1 MGEFSNKLVAVLNEK
16 IEVGVAMNALAHMIV
31 GLGASV
37 KNKEEL
43 RLVNYTDADE
53 NSHANISEI
62 PFMVLKARNSNKLRI
77 LRQGLIA
84 NNIKFVDFTN
94 TMTIG
99 TYQEQI
105 DKSKQTKEADLE
117 YYGIAIF
124 GDWNIV
130 SELTKKFSLFK

>member
-1 MGEFSNKLVAVLNEK
+1 MGEFSNKLIAILNEK
-16 IEVGVAMNALAHMIV
+16 LEVGVALNALAHMVV

-37 KNKEEL
+37 EKKEDL
-43 RLVNYTDADE
+43 RLTNYADADG

-62 PFMVLKARNSNKLRI
+62 PFVVLKARNSNQIRQ
-77 LRQGLIA
+77 LRQALIQ
-84 NNIKFVDFTN
+84 NNVKFVDFTN

-105 DKSKQTKEADLE
+105 ERSRQTKEADLE

-130 SELTKKFSLFK
+130 SELTKKFSLWK

>member
-1 MGEFSNKLVAVLNEK
+1 MEEFSNKLVAVLNEK
-16 IEVGVAMNALAHMIV
+16 IEVGVAMNTLAHMIV

-37 KNKEEL
+37 EKKEEL
-43 RLVNYTDADE
+43 RLTDYADADD

-62 PFMVLKARNSNKLRI
+62 PFIVLQARNSNQLRI
-77 LRQGLIA
+77 LRQALIQ

-105 DKSKQTKEADLE
+105 ERSKQTKEADLE

-124 GDWNIV
+124 GDWNTV

>member
-1 MGEFSNKLVAVLNEK
+1 MVEFLNKLVAVLNEK

-37 KNKEEL
+37 ENKEEL
-43 RLVNYTDADE
+43 RLTDYADADG
-53 NSHANISEI
+53 NSHTNISEI
-62 PFMVLKARNSNKLRI
+62 PFMVLKARNSNQLRI
-77 LRQGLIA
+77 LRRGLIA
-84 NNIKFVDFTN
+84 NNIKFVDLTN

-105 DKSKQTKEADLE
+105 ERSKQTKEADLE

-124 GDWNIV
+124 GDWNAV
-130 SELTKKFSLFK
+130 FELTKKFSLFK

>member
-1 MGEFSNKLVAVLNEK
+1 MIPFEKKLVAVMNEK
-16 IEVGVAMNALAHMIV
+16 IEVGVAMNALAHMTV

-37 KNKEEL
+37 EKKEEL
-43 RLVNYTDADE
+43 RLTNYADADC

-62 PFMVLKARNSNKLRI
+62 PFMVLKARNSNQ
-77 LRQGLIA
+77 LRQLRQALIH

-94 TMTIG
+94 TMTVG

-105 DKSKQTKEADLE
+105 ERSKQTKEADLE

-124 GDWNIV
+124 GDWNLV
-130 SELTKKFSLFK
+130 SELTRKFSLWK

>member
-1 MGEFSNKLVAVLNEK
+1 MVEFANKLVAVLNEK
-16 IEVGVAMNALAHMIV
+16 IEIGVAMNTLAHMVV
-31 GLGASV
+31 GLGVSV
-37 KNKEEL
+37 EKKEEL
-43 RLVNYTDADE
+43 RLTDYADADA

-62 PFMVLKARNSNKLRI
+62 PFMVLKARNSNQIRQ
-77 LRQGLIA
+77 LRQALIE
-84 NNIKFVDFTN
+84 NKIKFVDFIN

-105 DKSKQTKEADLE
+105 ERSKETKEADLE

-130 SELTKKFSLFK
+130 SELTKKFSLWK